1 VDDRLAVDSG
11 LMAGDV
17 IHSLN
22 RTPITSVEILRDAF
36 TKLQPGDPA
45 AMQVE
50 RNGKLTY
57 LTFEME

>member
-1 VDDRLAVDSG
+1 
-11 LMAGDV
+11 MEGDV

-22 RTPITSVEILRDAF
+22 RTPITCVDILREASN
-36 TKLQPGDPA
+36 KLPPVEPA

-57 LTFEME
+57 LTFETQ